1 MVTNQKTWHKYNFL
15 FFIFTTLIILIA
27 TLYPFNFSKIQLFS
41 LAEILANFNH
51 SSTFQDQVNNIL
63 LFIPLGFS
71 FASLLS
77 KSTKRIIFKLLLTII
92 ISFSLSL
99 IVEVLQIFLPSR
111 SPTPADLFNNTLGGL
126 FGFICFSIWHFKSFR
141 STVESIKTSQANQS
155 PKKIVCFFIAYLFL
169 SLCISILWQSATNLS
184 NWNTNYYLILGNEFR
199 GNKSWQGYV
208 SEIYIADKAIS
219 KNEAS
224 HSLSEPNYLNQLG
237 KSLVAHYELS
247 GKCCYQ
253 DKTGNQPKLLWQGQ
267 PVSIPESQ
275 GVFLNA
281 NHWLKTSAP
290 VSTLSHRIS
299 QTSEFTISAA
309 IATTNLDQKGPARI
323 ISISDSSLR
332 RNLTLGQQGNSL
344 DLRLRTPLTGENGT
358 EIKLNIPNIFTD
370 SYLHQII
377 ITYARGTIQVYVDK
391 LDNFYSFNLLDLI
404 PKEQRI
410 FYYAL
415 SFIPLGI
422 GLSIITL
429 LAQQRLI
436 FYRVLFYSG
445 IFIPSL
451 MLESILVTE
460 SGKDFSM
467 KNILLG
473 ISFTAVTMVF
483 LRVRATQLKISS
495 KNH

>member
-1 MVTNQKTWHKYNFL
+1 MTL
-15 FFIFTTLIILIA
+15 F
-27 TLYPFNFSKIQLFS
+27 
-41 LAEILANFNH
+41 
-51 SSTFQDQVNNIL
+51 
-63 LFIPLGFS
+63 
-71 FASLLS
+71 
-77 KSTKRIIFKLLLTII
+77 
-92 ISFSLSL
+92 
-99 IVEVLQIFLPSR
+99 
-111 SPTPADLFNNTLGGL
+111 
-126 FGFICFSIWHFKSFR
+126 
-141 STVESIKTSQANQS
+141 
-155 PKKIVCFFIAYLFL
+155 
-169 SLCISILWQSATNLS
+169 ISILWQNANNLS
-184 NWNTNYYLILGNEFR
+184 NWHTNYYLSIGNEVR
-199 GNKSWQGYV
+199 GNRHWQGYV
-208 SEIYIADKAIS
+208 SEIYIADQAIS

-224 HSLSEPNYLNQLG
+224 HGLSNPSYLNQLG

-253 DKTGNQPKLLWQGQ
+253 DKTGNQPELLWQGQ
-267 PVSIPESQ
+267 PVSIPQSQ

-281 NHWLKTSAP
+281 NSWLKTSAP

-370 SYLHQII
+370 TYLHQII
-377 ITYARGTIQVYVDK
+377 ITYARGTVQVYVDK
-391 LDNFYSFNLLDLI
+391 LNNFYSFNLLDLI

-429 LAQQRLI
+429 LAQKRLI

-451 MLESILVTE
+451 MLESILVSE

-473 ISFTAVTMVF
+473 ISFTAVTMVC
-483 LRVRATQLKISS
+483 LRIRAAQLKTSS
-495 KNH
+495 KFTN